1 MEAKYLVAEEELFMA
16 KKKASDLE
24 SQNKA
29 QTEEASVLKKKLKDL
44 SDQNRKTTLTLSK
57 SSDNLLTMS
66 NLTTHDRLKK
76 YLE

>member
-1 MEAKYLVAEEELFMA
+1 MA

-44 SDQNRKTTLTLSK
+44 TDQNRKTTLTLSK
-57 SSDNLLTMS
+57 SSDNLLTMG
-66 NLTTHDRLKK
+66 NLTSHDRLKK

>member
-1 MEAKYLVAEEELFMA
+1 MA
-16 KKKASDLE
+16 RKKVSDLE
-24 SQNKA
+24 NQNKA
-29 QTEEASVLKKKLKDL
+29 QIEEASVLKKKLKDL
-44 SDQNRKTTLTLSK
+44 NDQNRKTTLTLSK

>member
-1 MEAKYLVAEEELFMA
+1 MA

-44 SDQNRKTTLTLSK
+44 TDQNRKTTLTLSK
-57 SSDNLLTMS
+57 SSDNLLTMGNFTS
-66 NLTTHDRLKK
+66 HDRLKK

>member
-1 MEAKYLVAEEELFMA
+1 MA

-24 SQNKA
+24 NQNKV

-66 NLTTHDRLKK
+66 NLTSHDRLKK